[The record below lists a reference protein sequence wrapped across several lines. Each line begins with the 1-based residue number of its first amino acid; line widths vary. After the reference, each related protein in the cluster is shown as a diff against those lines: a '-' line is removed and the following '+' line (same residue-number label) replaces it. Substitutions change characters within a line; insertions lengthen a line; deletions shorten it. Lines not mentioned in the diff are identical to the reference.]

1 MKSKRVSRAGT
12 ADDLRRKPRRR
23 PVPRWLHKS
32 QDLDAIARSRCLLV
46 LSVLSGEKA
55 VTEAI
60 GEAKISRPGYYA
72 LETRALRAMLT
83 ALNPLGG
90 VRDDGTPDL
99 AAASCRIRELECKA
113 TKLEQDKRRAE
124 RLLLMTR
131 KSLRRGPMPKLLRS
145 IPTPRLRW
153 RHWKTKGSPSAAAS
167 TATPGGAAA
176 S

>member
-1 MKSKRVSRAGT
+1 MKGKRVSRAGT

-23 PVPRWLHKS
+23 PVPRWLVRS

-90 VRDDGTPDL
+90 VRDDGTADL
-99 AAASCRIRELECKA
+99 AAASCRIRELEQKA
-113 TKLEQDKRRAE
+113 TRLEQDKRRAE

-145 IPTPRLRW
+145 IPTPRLRL
-153 RHWKTKGSPSAAAS
+153 RHWKAKAGSSVTS
-167 TATPGGAAA
+167 TPTPAGAAA

>member
-1 MKSKRVSRAGT
+1 MKTKRVSRAGT

-23 PVPRWLHKS
+23 PVPRWLAKS

-60 GEAKISRPGYYA
+60 AEAKISRPGYYA

-90 VRDDGTPDL
+90 VKDDGTADL
-99 AAASCRIRELECKA
+99 AGASCRIRELEQKTA
-113 TKLEQDKRRAE
+113 KLEQDKRRAE

-131 KSLRRGPMPKLLRS
+131 KSLRRGPIPKLLRS
-145 IPTPRLRW
+145 IPTPRSRW
-153 RHWKTKGSPSAAAS
+153 RHWKTKAAS
-167 TATPGGAAA
+167 SVASTPTPGGAAA
-176 S
+176 F

>member
-1 MKSKRVSRAGT
+1 MKTKRVSRAGT
-12 ADDLRRKPRRR
+12 ADDRRRKPRRR
-23 PVPRWLHKS
+23 AVPRWLAKS

-90 VRDDGTPDL
+90 VRDDGMPDL
-99 AAASCRIRELECKA
+99 AAASCRITELERKA

-145 IPTPRLRW
+145 IPTPPKRW
-153 RHWKTKGSPSAAAS
+153 RHWKMKVASSAIS
-167 TATPGGAAA
+167 TPMPGGAAA